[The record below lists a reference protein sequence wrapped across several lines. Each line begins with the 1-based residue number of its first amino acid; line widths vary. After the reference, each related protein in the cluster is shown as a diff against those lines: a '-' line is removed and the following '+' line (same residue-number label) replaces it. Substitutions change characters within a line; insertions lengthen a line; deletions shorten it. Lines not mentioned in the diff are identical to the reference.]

1 MEKEAHIQNTD
12 IGNIHISEEV
22 IAVIAGIAATEGPE
36 VYSLVGNITNEI
48 VSKMGIKSLSKGIR
62 VEMAEDTVTISVT
75 VNLVYGY
82 NIPKTCKAIQERI
95 IPRPRAGAPLCLY
108 LNTASP
114 PRASPRGAVLC
125 KTTRKTER
133 LLHCSCAYVMMS
145 GERRCIPWQT

>member
-1 MEKEAHIQNTD
+1 MIDYNNGIRYFYDNLAQGEKYMEKEAHIQNTD

-48 VSKMGIKSLSKGIR
+48 VSKILSKGIR

-95 IPRPRAGAPLCLY
+95 IQSVESMTGMSVAEV
-108 LNTASP
+108 N
-114 PRASPRGAVLC
+114 VNVNDI
-125 KTTRKTER
+125 TTEDK
-133 LLHCSCAYVMMS
+133 
-145 GERRCIPWQT
+145 

>member
-1 MEKEAHIQNTD
+1 MIDYNNGIRYFYDNLAQGEKYMEKEAHIQNTD

-48 VSKMGIKSLSKGIR
+48 VSKMGIKSLSKGIK

-82 NIPKTCKAIQERI
+82 NIPKTCKVIQERI
-95 IPRPRAGAPLCLY
+95 IQSVESMTGMSVAEV
-108 LNTASP
+108 N
-114 PRASPRGAVLC
+114 VNVNDI
-125 KTTRKTER
+125 TTEDK
-133 LLHCSCAYVMMS
+133 
-145 GERRCIPWQT
+145 

>member
-1 MEKEAHIQNTD
+1 MIDYNNGIRYFYDNLAQGEKYMEKEAHIQNTD

-22 IAVIAGIAATEGPE
+22 IAVIAGIAATEGLE

-75 VNLVYGY
+75 ANLVYGY

-95 IPRPRAGAPLCLY
+95 IQSVESMTGMSVAEV
-108 LNTASP
+108 N
-114 PRASPRGAVLC
+114 VNVNDI
-125 KTTRKTER
+125 TTEDK
-133 LLHCSCAYVMMS
+133 
-145 GERRCIPWQT
+145 